1 MVATH
6 VLFGRPSKAHNGIG
20 VANHEV
26 VSLGKLTTVLL
37 EHLDVGVKVVPGRTG
52 LLRLDPRELNL
63 DLVELN
69 LVVGVHLHHGYRV
82 D

>member
-1 MVATH
+1 
-6 VLFGRPSKAHNGIG
+6 
-20 VANHEV
+20 
-26 VSLGKLTTVLL
+26 
-37 EHLDVGVKVVPGRTG
+37 
-52 LLRLDPRELNL
+52 LLRLDPLELNL